1 MPEDKKS
8 AAEVHAESLTGRA
21 DAALKRGYSTAAKPQ
36 VTHIVLTAPVTV
48 GGKQTAGSTAR
59 VTDGWMLGVDVPH
72 GLVTL
77 ARTVTVEGRE
87 QLHEAVVPFSA
98 VVSIHYAGS

>member
-1 MPEDKKS
+1 MPEDKS
-8 AAEVHAESLTGRA
+8 
-21 DAALKRGYSTAAKPQ
+21 KRPS

-59 VTDGWMLGVDVPH
+59 VTDGWLLGVDMQHHV
-72 GLVTL
+72 VTL
-77 ARTVTVEGRE
+77 ARSVTVEGKDA
-87 QLHEAVVPFSA
+87 LHEAVVPFSA